1 MKKLGLIGGIGP
13 ESTLL
18 YYRKLV
24 YEAQRRVGP
33 AFFPNLTI
41 ESLNVFDVLALC
53 RNKDYAAL
61 VDYLMAGINNLTAAG
76 VDIVALTGNTPH
88 IVFDELKKQATV
100 PLVSIIESTRDD
112 ALRLGVTKAGL
123 LGTRFTMEEDFF
135 KKPFREIGITVIA
148 PDAAT
153 IALVDDKITTELE
166 HGIIKPTTLADF
178 VDIVQRMKQ
187 ENGVDAVILGC
198 TELPLLFSGVT
209 LPVATLDTMQSHI
222 DTLLTLMLSETIY
235 RE

>member
-24 YEAQRRVGP
+24 YEAQRRVG
-33 AFFPNLTI
+33 ADFFPNLTI

-53 RNKDYAAL
+53 RSKNYAAL
-61 VDYLMAGINNLTAAG
+61 VDYLMTGINSLTAAG
-76 VDIVALTGNTPH
+76 ANIVALTGNTPH
-88 IVFDELKKQATV
+88 IVFDELQEQAAV

-112 ALRLGVTKAGL
+112 ALRLGITRVGL

-135 KKPFREIGITVIA
+135 KQPFRACGMTVIT
-148 PDAAT
+148 PDAET
-153 IALVDDKITTELE
+153 IALIDEKITTELE
-166 HGIIKPTTLADF
+166 YGIIKPTTQADF
-178 VDIVQRMKQ
+178 LDIVQSMKQ
-187 ENGVDAVILGC
+187 QNGIDAVILGC

-209 LPVATLDTMQSHI
+209 LPVVSLDTMQSHI
-222 DTLLTLMLSETIY
+222 DALLKRVLPETSYSE
-235 RE
+235 